1 MQSAHKLKWTRI
13 INASPSAVCVR
24 ACEARIGVAAQSA
37 MASTCDTPS
46 PTKVVV
52 NMGRKG
58 GGKKA
63 FLKGVVA
70 KPESEQEPTAA
81 IDDQALAVGPAS
93 GQQQADS
100 QQPNADNGSAATST
114 AHLPEITS
122 TAQNLESESR
132 GQLTQRHKKVRTGQA
147 LFAWTAGWFA
157 GI

>member
-1 MQSAHKLKWTRI
+1 
-13 INASPSAVCVR
+13 
-24 ACEARIGVAAQSA
+24 
-37 MASTCDTPS
+37 
-46 PTKVVV
+46 
-52 NMGRKG
+52 MGRKG

-63 FLKGVVA
+63 FLKGVIA

-132 GQLTQRHKKVRTGQA
+132 GQLTQRHKKVRTGHYGKHCLLGLQGA
-147 LFAWTAGWFA
+147 
-157 GI
+157 